1 MLLLGSVSFLVVL
14 VAGDWIFL
22 SVVLSFP
29 GMIAG
34 AILKILNQ

>member
-1 MLLLGSVSFLVVL
+1 MLLLGSVTFLVVL

-29 GMIAG
+29 EMIAG